1 MKKLF
6 FTALIAVS
14 VSASS
19 FAQNLNQIDEKAV
32 ADFESA
38 FSGASNVEWTSKN
51 NFTKASFIQND
62 RKVEVF
68 YNHDGDFIA
77 TTRQI
82 KMDEVPTFAKRAF
95 AKKYSNYTV
104 KEAFKFQ
111 ADDEEAYYIA
121 AENENQNII
130 LKAKQGSLT
139 VYSKTSKNIS
149 L

>member
-6 FTALIAVS
+6 FAALIAVS

-19 FAQNLNQIDEKAV
+19 FAQDVNKIDEKAV
-32 ADFESA
+32 ADFEAA
-38 FSGASNVEWTSKN
+38 FAVASNVEWASNK
-51 NFTKASFIQND
+51 NFTKASFIDNN

-68 YNHDGDFIA
+68 YNLHGEFIA

-82 KMDEVPTFAKRAF
+82 KMDEVPTFAKRTF
-95 AKKYSNYTV
+95 AKKYSDYTV

-111 ADDEEAYYIA
+111 ADDEKAYYIS
-121 AENENQNII
+121 AENENENIV
-130 LKAKQGSLT
+130 LKVKEGSVTL
-139 VYSKTSKNIS
+139 YSRTNKNVS